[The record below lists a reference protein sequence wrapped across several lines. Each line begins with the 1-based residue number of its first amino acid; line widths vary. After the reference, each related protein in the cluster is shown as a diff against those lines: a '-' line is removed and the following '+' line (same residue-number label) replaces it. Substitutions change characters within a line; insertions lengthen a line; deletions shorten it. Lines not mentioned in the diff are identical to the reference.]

1 MAVTGVR
8 LSVGW
13 REAAARPV
21 NSASAAFFRIAF
33 GVAMLVNVLL
43 YLPYL
48 VDEYYVATSFH
59 FSYAWFTFAQ
69 PLPGAAMQVVY
80 VVQGVLAVLVALGLW
95 YRWAIAG
102 FFVLHTYVFLI
113 DSTFF
118 QNHEYLI
125 SLVSFFMIF
134 MPLNRRWALD
144 ARRRSVLASPTVPV
158 WVVWLIRFQF
168 GIVYFYGGVAKLNA
182 DWLQGEP
189 LRMWLHARTDLRLI
203 GPLFEHEPVV
213 WFMTY
218 GALVLDL
225 TVVWFLLH
233 RRTRVAAF
241 VVATCFHLLNAY
253 LFGLYVFPW
262 LMIAATTIYFA
273 PDWPERAWSFARNQ
287 MRSPGSSPVA
297 SSSVTRADQTGAW
310 PARISQPLT
319 VFLAV
324 WTIVQVVLPLRHYL
338 IPGSPNWT
346 EEGHRF
352 AWHMKLRDK
361 QGTGAF
367 YLTSDD
373 RTWEV
378 PASDYL
384 SWEQEFRMYGHP
396 ERLARFAHHLSD
408 EHNGAEVRVE
418 TWISLNGREPAP
430 LVDPEVD
437 LSSVPLVGWG
447 NADWILPLEV
457 PLRGD

>member
-1 MAVTGVR
+1 VSG
-8 LSVGW
+8 
-13 REAAARPV
+13 
-21 NSASAAFFRIAF
+21 ASAAFFRIAF

-48 VDEYYVATSFH
+48 VHDYYVATSFH

-69 PLPGAAMQVVY
+69 PLPGVGMQAVY
-80 VVQGVLAVLVALGLW
+80 VIQGVLAILIALGLW
-95 YRWAIAG
+95 YRWAVAG

-134 MPLNRRWALD
+134 MPLERRWSLD
-144 ARRRSVLASPTVPV
+144 ARRRSGLASPTVPA

-182 DWLQGEP
+182 DWFQGEP
-189 LRMWLHARTDLRLI
+189 LRMWLHARTDIELI
-203 GPLFEHEPVV
+203 GPLFELEPVV

-233 RRTRVAAF
+233 PRTRIPAF
-241 VVATCFHLLNAY
+241 VVVTCFHLLNAR
-253 LFGLYVFPW
+253 LFGLFIFPW
-262 LMIAATTIYFA
+262 LMIAATTIYFR
-273 PDWPERAWSFARNQ
+273 PDWPERVWAWVRRRGRAHNPA
-287 MRSPGSSPVA
+287 RSPAPGDGSLDHASAGDGPVEVERRRVA
-297 SSSVTRADQTGAW
+297 PISKPLAAFLVAW
-310 PARISQPLT
+310 
-319 VFLAV
+319 AV
-324 WTIVQVVLPLRHYL
+324 VQVLVPLRHYL

-361 QGTGAF
+361 QGTGTF

-373 RTWEV
+373 RTWQV
-378 PASDYL
+378 AASDYL
-384 SWEQEFRMYGHP
+384 SWKQEFRMYGHP
-396 ERLARFAHHLSD
+396 ERLAQFAHHLSD
-408 EHNGAEVRVE
+408 EHDGAEVRVE
-418 TWISLNGREPAP
+418 TLVSLNGREPVP
-430 LVDPEVD
+430 LVDAEVD
-437 LSSVPLVGWG
+437 LSSVPLIWWG
-447 NADWILPLEV
+447 NAGWILPLDE
-457 PLRGD
+457 PLRRE